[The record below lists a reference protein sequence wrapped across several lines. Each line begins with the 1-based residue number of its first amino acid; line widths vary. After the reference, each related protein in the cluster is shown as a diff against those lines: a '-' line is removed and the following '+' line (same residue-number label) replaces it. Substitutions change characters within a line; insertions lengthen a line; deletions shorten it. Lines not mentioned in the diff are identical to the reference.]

1 MSLQTTY
8 CLSRAD
14 ILLRYTSQEHSYQFK
29 DDSIFREWDTSEAA
43 EPGPRKLD
51 SSHVIYQSRPFH
63 RKKGWRGF
71 GMPLLSDFGE
81 ARLGDVHNGLIQP
94 DIYRAPEVI
103 LGMSWT
109 SKVDIWN
116 VGALVCEG

>member
-1 MSLQTTY
+1 
-8 CLSRAD
+8 
-14 ILLRYTSQEHSYQFK
+14 
-29 DDSIFREWDTSEAA
+29 
-43 EPGPRKLD
+43 
-51 SSHVIYQSRPFH
+51 
-63 RKKGWRGF
+63 
-71 GMPLLSDFGE
+71 MPLLSDFGE

-116 VGALVCEG
+116 VGALVCEGQHFLFYCSVCHEELLTKDSFGIYLKITICSMVEDPTGNTRTHIFSPKW